1 VARLHAVSAR
11 WWADQDRPLRA
22 LEHAAQSGDD
32 ALLTDLL
39 QRFAVRLI
47 LAGDHGLLR
56 RAMASV
62 DAQAMVADPGL
73 SLASA
78 LTHLAAGELAA
89 AQRDLRHAQQSWPVH
104 GAGEHAEVPARG
116 GERPHLRT

>member
-1 VARLHAVSAR
+1 
-11 WWADQDRPLRA
+11 
-22 LEHAAQSGDD
+22 
-32 ALLTDLL
+32 
-39 QRFAVRLI
+39 
-47 LAGDHGLLR
+47 
-56 RAMASV
+56 
-62 DAQAMVADPGL
+62 MVADPGL

-116 GERPHLRT
+116 GERPHLSVMIRCMAIGLGLMSSLSP